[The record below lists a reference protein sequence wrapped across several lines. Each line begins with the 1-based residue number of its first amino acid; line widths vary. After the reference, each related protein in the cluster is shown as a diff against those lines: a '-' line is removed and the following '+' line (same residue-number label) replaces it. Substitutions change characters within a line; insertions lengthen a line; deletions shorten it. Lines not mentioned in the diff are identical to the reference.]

1 MTIKK
6 IIKTLLTILVAILA
20 ATFVRTFIIQIYFI
34 PSSSMEPTLEI
45 NDRVLVLKDA
55 FANIDIESGDIVIF
69 YNPETPYT
77 EDFLKEYYQALQ
89 IWNLTTSD
97 SILNSAIIKRVV
109 GVGGDTVNIMQDGK
123 VFVNGEQFVVLN
135 IDETS
140 FFREETYIVP
150 ENEIFVLGDNR
161 INSQDSRY
169 IGTVPINNI
178 VGKASYVIYPFDN
191 YQNLND

>member
-1 MTIKK
+1 
-6 IIKTLLTILVAILA
+6 
-20 ATFVRTFIIQIYFI
+20 
-34 PSSSMEPTLEI
+34 
-45 NDRVLVLKDA
+45 
-55 FANIDIESGDIVIF
+55 
-69 YNPETPYT
+69 
-77 EDFLKEYYQALQ
+77 
-89 IWNLTTSD
+89 
-97 SILNSAIIKRVV
+97 
-109 GVGGDTVNIMQDGK
+109 MQDGK

-191 YQNLND
+191 YQNLDD

>member
-1 MTIKK
+1 
-6 IIKTLLTILVAILA
+6 
-20 ATFVRTFIIQIYFI
+20 
-34 PSSSMEPTLEI
+34 
-45 NDRVLVLKDA
+45 
-55 FANIDIESGDIVIF
+55 
-69 YNPETPYT
+69 
-77 EDFLKEYYQALQ
+77 
-89 IWNLTTSD
+89 
-97 SILNSAIIKRVV
+97 
-109 GVGGDTVNIMQDGK
+109 MQDGK

-191 YQNLND
+191 YQNLNDWR